1 MQVFDAE
8 GMILGRFASHV
19 AKLLIENEKADEGED
34 IIVVNAEKAVI
45 VGSKDTILKRYYFMR
60 EVGTHR
66 KGPYYP
72 RMPDRILKRTIRGMI
87 PYQTPRGRKAFK
99 RLKVHIDVPKD
110 YREEEKKVVES
121 ARETHA
127 TKKMTLRELSRY
139 MGLNLN
145 YKD

>member
-19 AKLLIENEKADEGED
+19 AKLLIENEKADEGEE

-45 VGSKDTILKRYYFMR
+45 VGSKDTILKRYHFMR
-60 EVGTHR
+60 DVGTHR

-99 RLKVHIDVPKD
+99 RLKVHISIPRDI
-110 YREEEKKVVES
+110 REEEKKVVES